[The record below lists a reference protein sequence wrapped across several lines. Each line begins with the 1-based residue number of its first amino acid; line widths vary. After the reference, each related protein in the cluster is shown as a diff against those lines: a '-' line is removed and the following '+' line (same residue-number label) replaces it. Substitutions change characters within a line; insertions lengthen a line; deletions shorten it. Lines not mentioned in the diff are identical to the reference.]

1 MEHKHPEREGA
12 ERAEDDAPDRPIRKR
27 NPDESKRRILDA
39 AEHAFARRGF
49 DGARLRDIAHEA
61 GVHHALV
68 HHYYGDKQGLFKEVV
83 QRALSSMSSAG
94 LERLAGTTGLEETVT
109 ELCSALYDFC
119 SQHRDLLRII
129 EGAFRDRDSVAHRLT
144 AATLGDHAAPLLRY
158 IRQRIQEGQARGNV
172 RGDLSA
178 DAMLLFGFSVIIHPF
193 TTGSGLLA
201 SLGVSRPRDE
211 AVAERKRELAHYV
224 IAAMRAPTNA

>member
-1 MEHKHPEREGA
+1 MSEAVKDLDIPEG
-12 ERAEDDAPDRPIRKR
+12 DAPERPIRKR

-49 DGARLRDIAHEA
+49 DGARLRDIAQEA

-94 LERLAGTTGLEETVT
+94 LERLAGTKGLEQTVS
-109 ELCSALYDFC
+109 ELCSALFDFC
-119 SQHRDLLRII
+119 SRHRDLLRII
-129 EGAFRDRDSVAHRLT
+129 EGAFRDRDSIAHQLT
-144 AATLGDHAAPLLRY
+144 AATLGNHAAPLLMH
-158 IRQRIQEGQARGNV
+158 IRRRIQDGQTRGTV
-172 RGDLSA
+172 RSDLSA

-201 SLGVSRPRDE
+201 SLGVARPSED
-211 AVAERKRELAHYV
+211 ALDERKRELSQYV
-224 IAAMRAPTNA
+224 VSAMRPQG